1 MTLSGVLMSSSDDL
15 LSELISQCL
24 WNDVSKAFQNSAVN
38 LAKLMIT
45 QLDDSIIVHPGVIP
59 LGFF

>member
-1 MTLSGVLMSSSDDL
+1 MSSSDDL